1 MHSEVKKAI
10 LKGKLSLSLDSE
22 KNEGKKI
29 VLKVIFHICIPRW
42 TIQIGFLPS
51 LQKSWVQ
58 SLFCFFKKV
67 QIKGGRKF
75 FFIGK
80 VKTIYI
86 CRHKVDL
93 VEGHIKKTVIKSVKI
108 VHKVRE
114 ITFKMDD

>member
-1 MHSEVKKAI
+1 MNNSNRFSSISTKK
-10 LKGKLSLSLDSE
+10 LGTKS
-22 KNEGKKI
+22 
-29 VLKVIFHICIPRW
+29 
-42 TIQIGFLPS
+42 FL
-51 LQKSWVQ
+51 
-58 SLFCFFKKV
+58 FFKKV
-67 QIKGGRKF
+67 QIEEGRKF

-108 VHKVRE
+108 VHKIRE